1 MSAFIAG
8 RDRAEVVIEM
18 GRSGTA
24 DHRHLD
30 HVTAGQSRPRILLA
44 SKGRSLTSARC
55 KVKVAE
61 NMSAVMKQGC
71 AQAAET
77 GGI

>member
-1 MSAFIAG
+1 M
-8 RDRAEVVIEM
+8 IEM

-30 HVTAGQSRPRILLA
+30 HVTAGQSRRQILLA
-44 SKGRSLTSARC
+44 SKGRSLTSACC
-55 KVKVAE
+55 KVKVARMIE